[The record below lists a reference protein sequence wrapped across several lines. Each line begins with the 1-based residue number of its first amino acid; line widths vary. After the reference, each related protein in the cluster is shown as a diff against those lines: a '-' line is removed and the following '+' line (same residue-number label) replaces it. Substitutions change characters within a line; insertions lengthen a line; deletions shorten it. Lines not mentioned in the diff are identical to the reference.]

1 MEFWSAVASI
11 VLIDL
16 VLSGDNAL
24 IIGMAARGLP
34 TNQRRQAIV
43 AGGIAAAAMRIA
55 LTAIAALLLGVPG
68 LRAIGGVL
76 LLGIAYRLLKKSD
89 NHGSERA
96 AGSLREAV
104 LTILVADAVMS
115 LDNVLGVAGASHGD
129 LALLLF
135 GLGLSVAVLMVG
147 GSLIATLVNRFWW
160 LTYLGSAVIAWTGA
174 ALVLEDELLAHAVD
188 VPSWAEL
195 PITALAAAA
204 VLLVAH
210 WVHVVRPTR
219 RAGAGVRRGPGT

>member
-24 IIGMAARGLP
+24 VIGMAARDLP
-34 TNQRRQAIV
+34 PRQRRQAIV
-43 AGGIAAAAMRIA
+43 AGGIAAAALRIA
-55 LTAIAALLLGVPG
+55 LTAVAALLLGIPG
-68 LRAIGGVL
+68 LRAVGGVL
-76 LLGIAYRLLKKSD
+76 LLGIAYRVLKKTD
-89 NHGSERA
+89 NHRSERA

-174 ALVLEDELLAHAVD
+174 ALVLEDEVLAHAVD
-188 VPSWAEL
+188 VPSWAEP
-195 PITALAAAA
+195 PINALAVVT

-210 WVHVVRPTR
+210 WVHVVRPGR
-219 RAGAGVRRGPGT
+219 RTTWYL